1 MIEIL
6 PWDSEFFG
14 FRIGRLRAESLTPA
28 LASDAKQW
36 CRANDVSCLYFL
48 GEGEPTDGPEGFHVA
63 EGFHVV
69 DERVTFRWDA
79 QLVEEKPEAVRTFQ
93 PDDLEHLEAIARCSH
108 RDTRFYHDP
117 EFSRERCDDLYATWI
132 RRSCEGWADAVFVAI
147 DQGRPAGYLTCTGN
161 SIGLVAVAEAA
172 RGRGLG
178 KQLVN
183 AAQRHLYASGAA
195 YAEVVTQGRNQAARK
210 LYSGRGFQVVNT
222 KYWYHLHV

>member
-1 MIEIL
+1 MLEVL

-28 LASDAKQW
+28 LASDAKRW

-48 GEGEPTDGPEGFHVA
+48 GAGEPTDDPEGFRM
-63 EGFHVV
+63 V

-79 QLVEEKPEAVRTFQ
+79 QLVEGTSESVRAFE
-93 PDDLEHLEAIARCSH
+93 PADLEQLETIARCSH

-117 EFSRERCDDLYATWI
+117 EFARERCDDLYATWI
-132 RRSCEGWADAVFVAI
+132 RRSCQGWADAVMVAI

-161 SIGLVAVAEAA
+161 SIGLVAVAEGT

-178 KQLVN
+178 KQLVT
-183 AAQRHLYASGAA
+183 AAQRYLYASGAA
-195 YAEVVTQGRNQAARK
+195 YAEVVTQGRNQAALK